1 MELVDLLSERI
12 PATQR
17 LESPALQKAVL
28 QTWAASLTRSPCPS
42 LEASPQAPHMPDRS
56 LRKHVNE
63 VNALAIDLSEIAH
76 REYGL
81 EHDFDFAP
89 ATAIL
94 HADDKTM
101 IMLGDIL
108 DQRRSVP
115 SAIS

>member
-17 LESPALQKAVL
+17 LERPTLQRAVL
-28 QTWAASLTRSPCPS
+28 QTWAASLTRSPYPS

-56 LRKHVNE
+56 LRKYVNE
-63 VNALAIDLSEIAH
+63 VNARAIDLSEIAH

-81 EHDFDFAP
+81 EHNFDVAL
-89 ATAIL
+89 ATAIP
-94 HADDKTM
+94 HDVDKPM
-101 IMLGDIL
+101 IMLGETL
-108 DQRRSVP
+108 GEFRSVP